1 MAPPHNW
8 QPALRNEATYATQLE
23 AWLNEVLPLAKHPLL
38 LSAPPPAEQAI
49 WESGEAIARRMVLNV
64 ERTNAVAWRAV
75 VARGTSMRTSQR
87 IFAALRD
94 ELSGKTGARV
104 RELIERQTQ
113 LIAALPAAVDR
124 QTAFFIAKQQQ
135 RGMRSTAIIPELQRR
150 LPQLRRSA
158 VRMLAR
164 GGVARAETALTRARS
179 EDLGIAWYEWATSED
194 QRVRPSH
201 RFMDKILCAFNDPPS
216 PEALIGVKS
225 QGHYAPGGVA
235 WCRCVSLPVVELG
248 ELHWPHKV
256 LHGGSVSRMSRPD
269 FERLLGRE
277 AA

>member
-8 QPALRNEATYATQLE
+8 QPALRNEATFATQVE
-23 AWLNEVLPLAKHPLL
+23 TWLNEVLPLSKHPLL

-49 WESGEAIARRMVLNV
+49 WESGEAIARRMILNV
-64 ERTNAVAWRAV
+64 SRTNAVAWRTVA
-75 VARGTSMRTSQR
+75 ARGTSMRTSAR
-87 IFAALRD
+87 IFAALKD

-113 LIAALPAAVDR
+113 LITALPAAVDR
-124 QTAFFIAKQQQ
+124 QTALFIAKQQQ
-135 RGMRSTAIIPELQRR
+135 RGMRSTAIMPELQRR
-150 LPQLRRSA
+150 LPQLRKSA

-179 EDLGIAWYEWATSED
+179 EDLGIAWYDWATSED

-201 RFMDKILCAFNDPPS
+201 RFMDKILCAWNDPPS

-225 QGHYAPGGVA
+225 QGHYHPGGTR
-235 WCRCVSLPVVELG
+235 WCRCLSLPVVDLAELR
-248 ELHWPHKV
+248 WPHKV
-256 LHGGSVSRMSRPD
+256 LRAGAVSRMSRLD
-269 FERLLGRE
+269 FERVLR